1 MSLVSSILTPCIQ
14 LMEERNER
22 YHAQDLQLA
31 VIVPHGEVKD
41 FSCLVH
47 TGKLD
52 QYRFGGLA
60 VSWHELFDVRAELLV
75 LRIDL
80 VEQAPRLNNSH

>member
-1 MSLVSSILTPCIQ
+1 
-14 LMEERNER
+14 MEERNER
-22 YHAQDLQLA
+22 YHAQYLQLA
-31 VIVPHGEVKD
+31 VVVSHGEVND

-47 TGKLD
+47 PGKFH

-60 VSWHELFDVRAELLV
+60 VSWHELFDVRAELVV

-80 VEQAPRLNNSH
+80 VEKAQGLNNSN